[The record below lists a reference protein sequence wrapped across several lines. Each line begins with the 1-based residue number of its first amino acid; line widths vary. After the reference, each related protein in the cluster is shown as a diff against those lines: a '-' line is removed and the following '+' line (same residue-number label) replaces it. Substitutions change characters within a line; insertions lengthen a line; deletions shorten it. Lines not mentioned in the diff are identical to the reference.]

1 MGPQPPPEQPLTA
14 AIRTYKSSPKRRD
27 AAPPTVQQSPSPAR
41 TASYSL
47 QKASLR
53 RSLSPNIGRQAS
65 PLRQPQWDSSKQP
78 SPQRA
83 QRAAALSPS
92 DLSGLSLDSQ
102 PGAQR
107 MQRPSQILNA
117 SPEQAQHAQ
126 HAAVGLPQPGTLSA
140 ELNGKSSEGHHVG
153 ESTQLVSPSDMPNP
167 QVAGRPS
174 ALTSDAADCA
184 ANVPAAPSSTVMV
197 SSAAG
202 LRSGSRGQTSR
213 TPTPSPPRFRR
224 LPPNNLTERP
234 AWASTTSGRAAPPS
248 PPGGTSPLRR
258 STGSTTIASA
268 PQGAAPPPHPSSVA
282 PPQSAGSSKESSSA
296 PRSAAV
302 SVRPDQS
309 QAISD
314 SHAHFLADSQN
325 HAHAQALQQ
334 LQQAAEEYHSSSPHV
349 LVPAA
354 VELAAALRRAAKGP
368 APARLSL
375 EALQLAGLKLK
386 HEDGDGSSPGQGVP
400 TTPWPEW
407 VRGAWGSPQA
417 RVRGA
422 KEPATA
428 AAPDPEEEA
437 PAEARNAAAVQ
448 TPQRAQHDV
457 RVNGA
462 KPYCN
467 GWSPVL
473 RPESLAGR
481 RRRSALAS
489 RALAE
494 AEAAAA
500 KSTASKLARPHNPP
514 RAARPSITANP
525 GTLATPPPR
534 GAARVSAALPRSAA
548 TPPWGGAAR
557 PSRDSATPHRA
568 GATPPRASQQAEP
581 SPRPGSK
588 ANKLRASSQ
597 PGRPPSTQGGPAA
610 ASRRRTGQP
619 GAASLHAP
627 KGQPLPIAKGRQSV
641 GKAEAL
647 PSTPQSRQRENAMQA
662 FGLHAFGQHTN
673 VARADHGMGYPA
685 LMQAGRDTEQ
695 PSEAQNSGHAEHAE
709 GPAAALHLS
718 SNPDSQQASHAEH
731 AAAAPPGLHSNSN
744 PETHAVVAPLHSV
757 TSVASL
763 RQSFE
768 QMKSPAVASDDAV
781 KPRNRLPLRKVS
793 SKAHVHEDDG
803 SPQQAALLWQHSLR
817 GADDGYAEACAQPD
831 HAVQQGK
838 HKGDDCHV
846 MQLMTGWVCDGSL
859 TNRAP
864 PRIPTRI
871 PPPLL
876 NRLEKTVQ

>member
-1 MGPQPPPEQPLTA
+1 MEVITHKCAGVTGAPPPEQPLTA
-14 AIRTYKSSPKRRD
+14 AIRTYKSSPKRRE
-27 AAPPTVQQSPSPAR
+27 AAPATVQQSPSPVR
-41 TASYSL
+41 TVSYSL

-53 RSLSPNIGRQAS
+53 HSLSPKLGRQAQ
-65 PLRQPQWDSSKQP
+65 PLRQPQWDSSKRP

-92 DLSGLSLDSQ
+92 DLFGLPLDSQ
-102 PGAQR
+102 LAAQR
-107 MQRPSQILNA
+107 AQRPSQVQHTSL
-117 SPEQAQHAQ
+117 EQAQHAQ
-126 HAAVGLPQPGTLSA
+126 HAAVGLPQPGALSA
-140 ELNGKSSEGHHVG
+140 ELVGKSGKGHHVG
-153 ESTQLVSPSDMPNP
+153 ESTQLVSASEVPNSEL
-167 QVAGRPS
+167 VGRPS
-174 ALTSDAADCA
+174 ALTSASAD
-184 ANVPAAPSSTVMV
+184 VPAAPSSSLMV

-202 LRSGSRGQTSR
+202 LRSGIRGQTAR

-234 AWASTTSGRAAPPS
+234 AWASTTSSRAAPP
-248 PPGGTSPLRR
+248 GDLSPLRR
-258 STGSTTIASA
+258 TTGSTTVASA
-268 PQGAAPPPHPSSVA
+268 PQGAAPLPHPSSVA
-282 PPQSAGSSKESSSA
+282 PPQSAGSSKASSA
-296 PRSAAV
+296 APQSAAV
-302 SVRPDQS
+302 NVTSDPS

-314 SHAHFLADSQN
+314 SHAHFLADFQD

-386 HEDGDGSSPGQGVP
+386 HEGGDGNSPGQSVP

-417 RVRGA
+417 RVRGS

-428 AAPDPEEEA
+428 AAPDPEEEPS

-448 TPQRAQHDV
+448 TPQRAQHDS
-457 RVNGA
+457 RVNGGA

-467 GWSPVL
+467 GWSPVM
-473 RPESLAGR
+473 RPESLAG

-500 KSTASKLARPHNPP
+500 KSPASKLARPHNPP
-514 RAARPSITANP
+514 RATRPSITANP
-525 GTLATPPPR
+525 GGTFATPPR

-548 TPPWGGAAR
+548 TPHWGAATR
-557 PSRDSATPHRA
+557 PSRASATPHRA
-568 GATPPRASQQAEP
+568 GTTPPRASQQAEP

-597 PGRPPSTQGGPAA
+597 PGRPSSTQDGTAA
-610 ASRRRTGQP
+610 ASRRRTG

-627 KGQPLPIAKGRQSV
+627 KGHPLPIAEGRQSV
-641 GKAEAL
+641 EKAKAP
-647 PSTPQSRQRENAMQA
+647 PSRTASPQSRQRENAMQA
-662 FGLHAFGQHTN
+662 FGLHAVGQRSN
-673 VARADHGMGYPA
+673 AARADHDTGYPA
-685 LMQAGRDTEQ
+685 LMQVGGDIAQ
-695 PSEAQNSGHAEHAE
+695 PTEAQHSGHAEHAE
-709 GPAAALHLS
+709 GLAAALHLN
-718 SNPDSQQASHAEH
+718 SNADPQQPSHAEH
-731 AAAAPPGLHSNSN
+731 AAAAPTGLRSNSN
-744 PETHAVVAPLHSV
+744 PEPHAVVAPLHSM
-757 TSVASL
+757 TSVAAL

-768 QMKSPAVASDDAV
+768 QMKSPAAECDDAV
-781 KPRNRLPLRKVS
+781 KPRNRLPLRKAS

-817 GADDGYAEACAQPD
+817 GADLEHAEDHAQPD
-831 HAVQQGK
+831 HAMQQGN
-838 HKGDDCHV
+838 HGGDKCHANAAYDWLGMCREV
-846 MQLMTGWVCDGSL
+846 
-859 TNRAP
+859 
-864 PRIPTRI
+864 
-871 PPPLL
+871 
-876 NRLEKTVQ
+876 

>member
-1 MGPQPPPEQPLTA
+1 MLQLSKPMQSEHFEYKLDMCTGAMGAQPPEQPLTA
-14 AIRTYKSSPKRRD
+14 TIRTYKSSSKRRE
-27 AAPPTVQQSPSPAR
+27 AAPATVQQSPSPAR
-41 TASYSL
+41 TVSYSL

-53 RSLSPNIGRQAS
+53 RSLSPNLGRQAA
-65 PLRQPQWDSSKQP
+65 PLRQPQWDSSKRP

-92 DLSGLSLDSQ
+92 DLSGLPLDSQ
-102 PGAQR
+102 PAAQR
-107 MQRPSQILNA
+107 AQCPSQIRNA

-126 HAAVGLPQPGTLSA
+126 HAAVALPQPGALRA
-140 ELNGKSSEGHHVG
+140 ELVGRSSEGHYVG
-153 ESTQLVSPSDMPNP
+153 ESTQLVSVSEVPNP
-167 QVAGRPS
+167 ELVGTPA
-174 ALTSDAADCA
+174 ALTSASVDGVAR
-184 ANVPAAPSSTVMV
+184 VQSSSVLV

-202 LRSGSRGQTSR
+202 LRSGITGQPSR

-234 AWASTTSGRAAPPS
+234 AWASTTSSRAAPP
-248 PPGGTSPLRR
+248 GGLSPLRR
-258 STGSTTIASA
+258 STGSTTIASG
-268 PQGAAPPPHPSSVA
+268 PQGAVPPPHPSSAA
-282 PPQSAGSSKESSSA
+282 PPQSAGSSEAASSA
-296 PRSAAV
+296 PRNSAVV
-302 SVRPDQS
+302 SVRPDHS

-386 HEDGDGSSPGQGVP
+386 HEGGDGNSPGQSVP

-417 RVRGA
+417 RVRDG

-437 PAEARNAAAVQ
+437 PAEARNAAASVQ
-448 TPQRAQHDV
+448 TTQRAQHDA
-457 RVNGA
+457 RVNGGA

-481 RRRSALAS
+481 RRSALAS

-500 KSTASKLARPHNPP
+500 KTPASKLARPHNPP

-534 GAARVSAALPRSAA
+534 GATRVSAALHRSAA
-548 TPPWGGAAR
+548 TPPGGAATR
-557 PSRDSATPHRA
+557 PSRASVTPPRA
-568 GATPPRASQQAEP
+568 GATPPRGSQQAEP

-588 ANKLRASSQ
+588 ANKLRMSSQ
-597 PGRPPSTQGGPAA
+597 PPSTEDGPAK

-619 GAASLHAP
+619 GSASLHPP
-627 KGQPLPIAKGRQSV
+627 KGHPLPIAEGRQSV
-641 GKAEAL
+641 GKAKAP
-647 PSTPQSRQRENAMQA
+647 PSKPASPQSRQRENAMQA
-662 FGLHAFGQHTN
+662 FGLHAFGRHTN
-673 VARADHGMGYPA
+673 VERADHAMAYPA
-685 LMQAGRDTEQ
+685 LMQVGGDTEQ
-695 PSEAQNSGHAEHAE
+695 PTEAQHSGHAEHAE
-709 GPAAALHLS
+709 DAEGPAAALS
-718 SNPDSQQASHAEH
+718 SNSNADSRQPSSHAEH
-731 AAAAPPGLHSNSN
+731 AAATPAGLHSNSN
-744 PETHAVVAPLHSV
+744 PEPHAVVTPLHSV
-757 TSVASL
+757 TSVAAL

-768 QMKSPAVASDDAV
+768 QMKSPAVASDDSV
-781 KPRNRLPLRKVS
+781 KPRNRLPLRKAS

-817 GADDGYAEACAQPD
+817 GAHDEHAEDHAQPD
-831 HAVQQGK
+831 HAMQQGK
-838 HKGDDCHV
+838 HDTDNCHA
-846 MQLMTGWVCDGSL
+846 MIGYVCARSL
-859 TNRAP
+859 N
-864 PRIPTRI
+864 
-871 PPPLL
+871 
-876 NRLEKTVQ
+876 